1 MRVGETVQRMRHD
14 KDQEMM
20 HLKQMALGASNL
32 WMIAGL
38 LQHTNFKPQLEELA
52 RQLVSHVHL
61 ALEEVKAT

>member
-1 MRVGETVQRMRHD
+1 
-14 KDQEMM
+14 M

-38 LQHTNFKPQLEELA
+38 LQHTNLKPQLEELA